1 MTTNNESNKIRTN
14 LSSLS
19 RVELKDIDVDSSKEL
34 IDYMY
39 TGELPITESNV
50 QMLLITANL
59 FGMINIKV

>member
-1 MTTNNESNKIRTN
+1 M
-14 LSSLS
+14 SSLS